1 MDMGVTQR
9 SSQQPAFN
17 LSEQSGVLAA
27 LLAVRTSDLSAA
39 EKNDLRDQIFTYTKS
54 GGDERLREQVE
65 QKLASLPLSEQF
77 LEQQQEKQKTESRSG
92 FAGARRT
99 PSFAVKNTAAPTV
112 AKEDTSKPA
121 TPNVSEQAT
130 AAPDQTQA
138 APPAAAPA
146 TSSAQA
152 PATPTPTPTPAPAEP
167 AAAAPAAGPDQAQP
181 QAPAAQEPDPASVT
195 PDQPVPTTAAPAPAT
210 AEPAPASAPSA
221 GSGEPT
227 IERIREIKRYI
238 NNAVGNPVNLVD
250 IDSQVGRAYMSA
262 LLAAMQS
269 VNAETGRA
277 GDSEM
282 QQLES
287 VFAQVKELLAAQEAG
302 GKVQTPAEPATPSQ
316 PAPEPVP
323 QPTTPPQ
330 SAPTAPEPA
339 APRPTPEAPAEPAAQ
354 SPAQPAPVPQP
365 NTQGEPTVSPTIR
378 SVAADASAEQAERRQ
393 TAATPTEQPAAQSEP
408 EPAPQP
414 TTPPEPEPAPQSV
427 PEAPKAPEPA
437 ATPASSS
444 AEQTPAST
452 PVTSLGAETETDAH
466 SFTPQS
472 TEGDDARTDGPSQ
485 SVVPPIFASEKQ
497 ANTQPHAATAEAS
510 SETASAG
517 ESASGPASS
526 TSHTTESVSQDETTT
541 TTPTGPVG
549 ATAQASADPDSTIA
563 GQLHALDEK
572 AAQNQYAGDPLY
584 APEVDAGLQQLLLEW
599 NLFKSSGL
607 FGTGPNGREHPLFKK
622 LAPMM
627 VQDVASGRF
636 DDARPEVTQSITD
649 YMNGWRYEQG
659 IVYEP
664 GETFEK
670 YLRRVIRFI
679 LDSKG

>member
-1 MDMGVTQR
+1 MGVTQR
-9 SSQQPAFN
+9 ASQQPAFN
-17 LSEQSGVLAA
+17 LTEQSGVLAA

-77 LEQQQEKQKTESRSG
+77 LEQQEAKQKTESRAG

-99 PSFAVKNTAAPTV
+99 PSFAVKKTTTASTAAT
-112 AKEDTSKPA
+112 KDTPEPA
-121 TPNVSEQAT
+121 TPSASEQAT

-138 APPAAAPA
+138 TPPAAAPA

-152 PATPTPTPTPAPAEP
+152 PPAAPPTPAPAEP
-167 AAAAPAAGPDQAQP
+167 AAAAPAAGSNQP
-181 QAPAAQEPDPASVT
+181 QSQSPEPQESAPVAAT
-195 PDQPVPTTAAPAPAT
+195 PDQPAPTTAAPVT

-277 GDSEM
+277 GDAEM

-287 VFAQVKELLAAQEAG
+287 IFAQVKELLAAQEG
-302 GKVQTPAEPATPSQ
+302 GGNAQTPTEPATPSQ
-316 PAPEPVP
+316 PAPEPVS
-323 QPTTPPQ
+323 QSTAPPQ

-339 APRPTPEAPAEPAAQ
+339 ASQPTPEAPAEPAAQ
-354 SPAQPAPVPQP
+354 SPAQPAPAPQP

-378 SVAADASAEQAERRQ
+378 SVAADAAAEQAERRQ
-393 TAATPTEQPAAQSEP
+393 TAATPQPTPTDQPAAQPEPESAPQPTATPEPESKPAP

-414 TTPPEPEPAPQSV
+414 APEPAP
-427 PEAPKAPEPA
+427 
-437 ATPASSS
+437 TPTS

-452 PVTSLGAETETDAH
+452 PVASLAAETDAPAQ
-466 SFTPQS
+466 SFTPQPAEDRGPR
-472 TEGDDARTDGPSQ
+472 EGGPTQ
-485 SVVPPIFASEKQ
+485 SVVPPIYSSDQQSETPTNLTASVSEETSAPDAASDTFSSDEASAPASQ
-497 ANTQPHAATAEAS
+497 AEVAEA
-510 SETASAG
+510 AD
-517 ESASGPASS
+517 PA
-526 TSHTTESVSQDETTT
+526 
-541 TTPTGPVG
+541 PTGPVG
-549 ATAQASADPDSTIA
+549 TTAQASADPDSTIA

-636 DDARPEVTQSITD
+636 DDARPDVTQSITD